1 MKKFFTLFLLIFV
14 ITSFSF
20 SQNLENRINKYS
32 KDLGNGYTQP
42 LVEALGLNMNNG
54 WVSVKSM
61 KDLFSIDIGISA
73 VFVPVPNSDKTFM
86 IVSPYNP
93 NVIQTVPTAV
103 GEATSIEMNGFQ
115 PYSDPKTYPKGFD
128 LGIIPVIMPQAS
140 VGNILNTRLTIR
152 ALPKIKISD
161 FGYLSL
167 FGFGLQHNISADILI
182 PMPVDFG
189 IMGSF
194 ENLNLGDI
202 ATANAYTISAVVS
215 KRVWKINFYS
225 LLGYDYTKFKFSY
238 NSTYY
243 DFTTNST
250 KTTPVA
256 FENEGANGFKLGVGG
271 TAETRFARMN
281 IGMNFL
287 PKFCFDLGLSVGF
300 GLKKPF

>member
-1 MKKFFTLFLLIFV
+1 MKKFFSLFFLLFIV
-14 ITSFSF
+14 TSLSF

-32 KDLGNGYTQP
+32 RDLGNGFTQP

-61 KDLFSIDIGISA
+61 KDLFSIDFGISA
-73 VFVPVPNSDKTFM
+73 VFVPVPSSDKTFM
-86 IVSPYNP
+86 IASPYNP
-93 NVIQTVPTAV
+93 NVIQSVPTAV
-103 GEATSIEMNGFQ
+103 GETTTIEMNGA
-115 PYSDPKTYPKGFD
+115 PSTADPRTYPKGFD
-128 LGIIPVIMPQAS
+128 LGIIPVVMPQAS
-140 VGNILNTRLTIR
+140 VGNILNTRFTIR

-167 FGFGLQHNISADILI
+167 IGFGIQHNISADMKI
-182 PMPVDFG
+182 PMPLDFG
-189 IMGSF
+189 LMGSF
-194 ENLNLGDI
+194 ENLKLGDI
-202 ATANAYTISAVVS
+202 ATADAYTISAMVS
-215 KRVWKINFYS
+215 KRVWKINFYT
-225 LLGYDYTKFKFSY
+225 LLGYDYSKFKFNY
-238 NSTYY
+238 NSTYF
-243 DFTTNST
+243 DFSSNTT
-250 KTTPVA
+250 KTTNVA